1 MSESVLMCNQA
12 DNLQSKSTL
21 EENKVA
27 MEKSQYTVKKINKTE
42 HDNFAQEDILGIHH
56 VTAIASDP
64 QKNIDF
70 YTQVLGLR
78 LVKLTINFD
87 DPTTYHLYFGDEI
100 GRPGTILT
108 FFPWPNAPKGNRGTG
123 QVIATS
129 FLIPKSS
136 VGYWLDRLKSQ
147 KVPGQGPTKRFG
159 DTEEVLTLYDPDGL
173 ELELV
178 ANRSAED
185 RTLHV
190 WKEGPISIEHAIRGF
205 YSVTLLEVGYEHTA
219 HVLTNELGFK
229 LVGQDG
235 SRFRFQISEAKEDDA
250 DGRNK
255 NTKGEHHGSNIV
267 DILCLPNAQYG
278 MIGVGTV
285 HHVAWRT
292 PSDEQQKM
300 LRAKIFKAGL
310 NATPVIDRTYFHSVY
325 FREPGGVLF
334 EIATNPPGFATDEKV
349 EELGTHLMLPPW
361 LESVRKDLE
370 RVLQPVHLPHKKE
383 KGQEQVLSKKNNND
397 LIIRGIKA
405 KNVQE

>member
-1 MSESVLMCNQA
+1 
-12 DNLQSKSTL
+12 
-21 EENKVA
+21 
-27 MEKSQYTVKKINKTE
+27 MEKSQHTVKKIKSSE
-42 HDNFAQEDILGIHH
+42 HNTFAQKDILGIHH

-70 YTQVLGLR
+70 YTQTLGLR
-78 LVKLTINFD
+78 LVKLTVNFD

-100 GRPGTILT
+100 GHPGTILT
-108 FFPWPNAPKGNRGTG
+108 FFPWPNAPKGHRGTG

-129 FLIPKSS
+129 FLIPAYSID
-136 VGYWLDRLKSQ
+136 YWIDRLKSI
-147 KVPGQGPTKRFG
+147 KVPVQGPTKRFN

-178 ANRSAED
+178 ANRSAAEE
-185 RTLHV
+185 RTLHA
-190 WKEGPISIEHAIRGF
+190 WKEGPIPIEHAIRGF
-205 YSVTLLEVGYEHTA
+205 YSVTLSEVGYEYTA
-219 HVLTNELGFK
+219 HVLTKELGFK
-229 LVGQDG
+229 FIAQDG

-250 DGRNK
+250 AAGRNK

-267 DILCLPNAQYG
+267 DVLCLPNAQYG

-285 HHVAWRT
+285 HHIAWRT

-300 LRAKIFKAGL
+300 LRAKIVKAGL
-310 NATPVIDRTYFHSVY
+310 NATPVIDRIYFHSVY

-334 EIATNPPGFATDEKV
+334 EIATNPPGFAIDEKV

-370 RVLQPVHLPHKKE
+370 RVLPQVHLPHKKE
-383 KGQEQVLSKKNNND
+383 KEQEQVLSEKQQRSDNKDN
-397 LIIRGIKA
+397 
-405 KNVQE
+405 

>member
-1 MSESVLMCNQA
+1 VIRQI
-12 DNLQSKSTL
+12 NLQSKYTS
-21 EENKVA
+21 EENKAA
-27 MEKSQYTVKKINKTE
+27 MEKSQYTVKKIKSSE
-42 HDNFAQEDILGIHH
+42 HNNFAQKDILGIHH

-64 QKNIDF
+64 QKNINF
-70 YTQVLGLR
+70 YTQILGLR
-78 LVKLTINFD
+78 LVKLTVNFD

-108 FFPWPNAPKGNRGTG
+108 FFPWPNAPKGYRGTG
-123 QVIATS
+123 QVITTS
-129 FLIPKSS
+129 FLIPEHSIN
-136 VGYWLDRLKSQ
+136 YWIARLKSK
-147 KVPGQGPTKRFG
+147 KVAVQGPTKRFS
-159 DTEEVLTLYDPDGL
+159 DTEEVLILCDPDGL

-178 ANRSAED
+178 ANRSAEE

-190 WKEGPISIEHAIRGF
+190 WKEGPIPIEHAIRGF
-205 YSVTLLEVGYEHTA
+205 YSVTLSEVGYEYTA

-229 LVGQDG
+229 FIGQDG

-250 DGRNK
+250 AGRNK

-267 DILCLPNAQYG
+267 DVLCLPYTQYG

-300 LRAKIFKAGL
+300 LRAKIVKAGL
-310 NATPVIDRTYFHSVY
+310 NATPVIDRIYFHSVY

-370 RVLQPVHLPHKKE
+370 NVLPPVHLPHKKE
-383 KGQEQVLSKKNNND
+383 NGQEQVLSEKQQQSDNKGN
-397 LIIRGIKA
+397 
-405 KNVQE
+405 

>member
-1 MSESVLMCNQA
+1 M
-12 DNLQSKSTL
+12 QSKSTL

-27 MEKSQYTVKKINKTE
+27 VEKSQYAIKKINSTE

-64 QKNIDF
+64 QKNINF
-70 YTQVLGLR
+70 YTQILGLR
-78 LVKLTINFD
+78 LVKLTVNFD

-108 FFPWPNAPKGNRGTG
+108 FFPWPNAPKGRKGIG
-123 QVIATS
+123 QVITTS
-129 FLIPKSS
+129 FLIPEHSTD
-136 VGYWLDRLKSQ
+136 YWLDRLQSQ
-147 KVPGQGPTKRFG
+147 KVPVQGPTNRFN

-178 ANRSAED
+178 ANRSAAKE

-190 WKEGPISIEHAIRGF
+190 WKEGPIPIEHAIRGF
-205 YSVTLLEVGYEHTA
+205 YSVTLLEVGYERTA

-229 LVGQDG
+229 FMGQDG
-235 SRFRFQISEAKEDDA
+235 NRFRYQINGAKEDDA
-250 DGRNK
+250 VDRNK
-255 NTKGEHHGSNIV
+255 NTKEEHHGSDIV
-267 DILCLPNAQYG
+267 DILCTPNSQYG

-292 PSDEQQKM
+292 PSYEQQKM
-300 LRAKIFKAGL
+300 LRDRIVKSGL
-310 NATPVIDRTYFHSVY
+310 DTTPVIDRTYFHSIY

-349 EELGTHLMLPPW
+349 EELGTHLVLPPW
-361 LESVRKDLE
+361 LESVRTDLE
-370 RVLQPVHLPHKKE
+370 RVLPPVHLPDKKE
-383 KGQEQVLSKKNNND
+383 KGQEQVFSKKQQRLVIN
-397 LIIRGIKA
+397 GVKA
-405 KNVQE
+405 KNVQ